1 MPFIPIT
8 RRWKTQQTTKKH
20 DPVVRVSSDPYLKIY
35 KTANCVCLEERSTN
49 GFVVSALASAAGPPE
64 RLPGPRTGTASHRPC
79 HCPCHRTPTPT
90 TRHTERTRDN
100 CGRGPGLRAP
110 LKLEEVN
117 EVLRGHGRKA
127 AVGVSRG
134 AGVSRV
140 LRRGRGGGSG
150 HIVTLSQN

>member
-1 MPFIPIT
+1 MALWSPLLPVPKDRQSVFRVLALAWPAT
-8 RRWKTQQTTKKH
+8 
-20 DPVVRVSSDPYLKIY
+20 DPVIARVTEHLHQLQDTQK
-35 KTANCVCLEERSTN
+35 AQ
-49 GFVVSALASAAGPPE
+49 
-64 RLPGPRTGTASHRPC
+64 GT
-79 HCPCHRTPTPT
+79 TVD
-90 TRHTERTRDN
+90 E
-100 CGRGPGLRAP
+100 GPGLRAP

-150 HIVTLSQN
+150 HIITLSQN